1 MASLTPDLRLK
12 VTEKIKQI
20 SDVANIV
27 PGVIIIHQLPE
38 FILLYMSPLGL
49 ELLQVEWNDIK
60 GINGEE
66 YHKRFFNEDF
76 AKYAGPKIFDLVNR
90 NANETVSYFQQ
101 VRTSRDREWD
111 WYMSTTKILM
121 RDDAGLPLLAITN
134 AMRVD
139 PTHVF
144 TAKAAKLLEENEF
157 LRNNHHNFAKL
168 TKREKEIL
176 QLLALGK
183 SAQEIS
189 AALNISAATADTH
202 RKKIKQKL
210 NAYNSYELSTYARAF
225 DLI

>member
-1 MASLTPDLRLK
+1 MANLTPELQSK
-12 VTEKIKQI
+12 VAEKIKQI
-20 SDVANIV
+20 SDVADTL
-27 PGVIIIHQLPE
+27 PGVIIIHKLPD
-38 FILLYMSPLGL
+38 FVLLYMSPLGL
-49 ELLQVEWNDIK
+49 QLLQVEWDDIK

-66 YHKRFFNEDF
+66 YHKRFFNDDF
-76 AKYAGPKIFDLVNR
+76 TTDAAPKIFDLVNR
-90 NANETVSYFQQ
+90 NTNEAVSYFQQ

-111 WYMSTTKILM
+111 WYMSVTKILL
-121 RDDAGLPLLAITN
+121 RDGEGVPLLAITN

-157 LRNNHHNFAKL
+157 LKKNHHHFAKL

-176 QLLALGK
+176 QQLALGK

-189 AALNISAATADTH
+189 AQLSISAATADTH